1 MSLSISSSTGTR
13 PETDKAIKNW
23 GVVAQKV
30 MLDDGEYNMDHTA
43 SVFLMNRA
51 GEFEGTI
58 AYREDSKTAVEKLRR
73 LIAKAT

>member
-1 MSLSISSSTGTR
+1 MTGSR
-13 PETDKAIKNW
+13 DETDKAIRNW

-58 AYREDSKTAVEKLRR
+58 AYREENATAIEKLRR
-73 LIAKAT
+73 LIAKST